1 MTPFTVQNP
10 SMPSSSFS
18 YSSSLDQLAAQDS
31 QALDVLYDQEAP
43 LMLALGQAVLGRRID
58 AEEVLRDSF
67 VLLWKNAAGYDPD
80 LGEGRAWIYSIL
92 RFRLLA
98 RLRQRAHSG
107 DNNYALPA
115 IKPQAGQR
123 FIPALG
129 KLDGTSQRAMIH
141 AYLHGNS
148 YEQLGPQL
156 NRSPAQLRAVVQHG
170 LQQLSPLINEGQ
182 ANDPRHAVMIGE
194 YTLGLLSQHEL
205 AQAHTL
211 MQQNDQ
217 AARLALAW
225 EHAWLELV
233 DCLTPT
239 LPAPTSLAH
248 VHHTLGLPPP
258 AARRQAGSTNSS
270 TANSDSASESEHGS
284 KAGTNTSSKAS
295 SPISKAERQEPSINT
310 AATENTTAAAPKTE
324 IPVRA
329 EPRWSAN
336 STSDTA
342 DEHTPPFPTLLRAE
356 ADPAAKPATAATAEA
371 APAAA
376 AMVADKKKPIKHEAD
391 TVAAEKKRPDPA
403 VDSERQ
409 SRGFAL
415 PKPLLLGGVAAALIL
430 GLLIALLMNLNSEPP
445 VNVIEMKP
453 RQAAILQAPGQSSTP
468 AWIATVDPQGNVLL
482 VPKVNTEVKA
492 TQSVQLWTHTP
503 RGAQIRSLGLIDPNR
518 PITVPAGLIG
528 TVEDEQIFEM
538 TLEAEGGSNSGA
550 PEGPVLYIGRVV
562 SFGQLDTLPNA
573 NKDTS
578 SSATRS

>member
-1 MTPFTVQNP
+1 
-10 SMPSSSFS
+10 MPSSSFS

-31 QALDVLYDQEAP
+31 QALDLLYDQEAP

-98 RLRQRAHSG
+98 RLRQRSQSG

-115 IKPQAGQR
+115 IKPQGGQR

-170 LQQLSPLINEGQ
+170 LQQLSTLINEGN

-225 EHAWLELV
+225 EQAWLELV

-239 LPAPTSLAH
+239 VPAPTSLAH
-248 VHHTLGLPPP
+248 IHHTLGLPPP
-258 AARRQAGSTNSS
+258 AARRQAGSTTSP
-270 TANSDSASESEHGS
+270 ASGEAPASKES
-284 KAGTNTSSKAS
+284 NVSSKADPH
-295 SPISKAERQEPSINT
+295 SPAPKAERQEPSIKVS
-310 AATENTTAAAPKTE
+310 APADSAPTAAAT
-324 IPVRA
+324 RT
-329 EPRWSAN
+329 EPRWSASSPSVN
-336 STSDTA
+336 DKA
-342 DEHTPPFPTLLRAE
+342 DEHTPPFPTLLRADS
-356 ADPAAKPATAATAEA
+356 DPANKSTATEPEVAPPA
-371 APAAA
+371 APK
-376 AMVADKKKPIKHEAD
+376 VADKKKLAKAEPEAL
-391 TVAAEKKRPDPA
+391 AAEKRKPDSV
-403 VDSERQ
+403 VDGERE

-415 PKPLLLGGVAAALIL
+415 PKPLLLGGVAAVLIL
-430 GLLIALLMNLNSEPP
+430 GLVIALLMNLNSEPP

-482 VPKVNTEVKA
+482 VPKVSTEVKA

-503 RGAQIRSLGLIDPNR
+503 RGTQIRSLGLIDPNR

-538 TLEAEGGSNSGA
+538 TLETEGGSNSGA
-550 PEGPVLYIGRVV
+550 PEGPVLYIGRIV
-562 SFGQLDTLPNA
+562 SFGQLDTPPNTNNEA
-573 NKDTS
+573 NA
-578 SSATRS
+578 SATRS

>member
-1 MTPFTVQNP
+1 MNPFTVQNP
-10 SMPSSSFS
+10 SMPSPSFS

-98 RLRQRAHSG
+98 RLRQRTQSG

-115 IKPQAGQR
+115 IQPQAGQR
-123 FIPALG
+123 FIPAMG

-170 LQQLSPLINEGQ
+170 LQQLTPLINEGN

-225 EHAWLELV
+225 EQAWLELV

-248 VHHTLGLPPP
+248 IHHTLGLPPP
-258 AARRQAGSTNSS
+258 AARRQAGSTAAATDTTSKPES
-270 TANSDSASESEHGS
+270 TSTNANAPAS
-284 KAGTNTSSKAS
+284 K
-295 SPISKAERQEPSINT
+295 PERQEPSIKT
-310 AATENTTAAAPKTE
+310 SAPADSTTKVEAATRT
-324 IPVRA
+324 

-336 STSDTA
+336 SSNDKA
-342 DEHTPPFPTLLRAE
+342 DDHTPPFPTLLRADS
-356 ADPAAKPATAATAEA
+356 DPATKAAALTPEP
-371 APAAA
+371 APAAPPK
-376 AMVADKKKPIKHEAD
+376 VADKKKSAKSEPEP
-391 TVAAEKKRPDPA
+391 VAVEKKRKPVA
-403 VDSERQ
+403 VEGERQ
-409 SRGFAL
+409 SRGFAM
-415 PKPLLLGGVAAALIL
+415 PMPILLGGLAAVVIL
-430 GLLIALLMNLNSEPP
+430 GLVIALLMNMNSEPP
-445 VNVIEMKP
+445 INVIEMKP

-482 VPKVNTEVKA
+482 VPKVSTEVKA

-503 RGAQIRSLGLIDPNR
+503 RGTQIRSLGLIDPNR
-518 PITVPAGLIG
+518 PITVPAALIG

-538 TLEAEGGSNSGA
+538 TLETEGGSNSGA
-550 PEGPVLYIGRVV
+550 PEGPVLYIGRIV
-562 SFGQLDTLPNA
+562 SFGQLDNLPKPNTEV
-573 NKDTS
+573 N

>member
-1 MTPFTVQNP
+1 
-10 SMPSSSFS
+10 MPSSSFS

-98 RLRQRAHSG
+98 RLRQRAQSG
-107 DNNYALPA
+107 DSNYALPA

-123 FIPALG
+123 FIPAMG

-170 LQQLSPLINEGQ
+170 LQQLTPLINEGN

-205 AQAHTL
+205 VQAHTL

-225 EHAWLELV
+225 EQAWLELV

-239 LPAPTSLAH
+239 VPAPTSLAH
-248 VHHTLGLPPP
+248 IHHTLGLPPP
-258 AARRQAGSTNSS
+258 AARRQAG
-270 TANSDSASESEHGS
+270 
-284 KAGTNTSSKAS
+284 NTSSPAAEAHKSAS
-295 SPISKAERQEPSINT
+295 TGNASTSAPVNKAERQEPSIKT
-310 AATENTTAAAPKTE
+310 STSADQDTKAEAATRT
-324 IPVRA
+324 
-329 EPRWSAN
+329 EPRWSVN
-336 STSDTA
+336 SSNDKA
-342 DEHTPPFPTLLRAE
+342 DDHTPPFPTLLRADS
-356 ADPAAKPATAATAEA
+356 DPATKAAAVTAEA
-371 APAAA
+371 APTAPAK
-376 AMVADKKKPIKHEAD
+376 VADKKKPAKSEPES
-391 TVAAEKKRPDPA
+391 VPVEKKRKPEP
-403 VDSERQ
+403 VDGERK
-409 SRGFAL
+409 SRGFAMPMPVL
-415 PKPLLLGGVAAALIL
+415 WGGLAAVVIL
-430 GLLIALLMNLNSEPP
+430 GLVIALLMNMNSEPP

-482 VPKVNTEVKA
+482 VPKVSTEVKA

-503 RGAQIRSLGLIDPNR
+503 RGTQVRSLGLIDPNR
-518 PITVPAGLIG
+518 PITVPAALIG

-538 TLEAEGGSNSGA
+538 TLETEGGSNSGA
-550 PEGPVLYIGRVV
+550 PEGPVLYIGRIV
-562 SFGQLDTLPNA
+562 SFGQLDNLPKPNTEA
-573 NKDTS
+573 S

>member
-1 MTPFTVQNP
+1 MPQTSAISSKQKADTFGAPFNIPAQTTRLPFGMKAQGQIQQVSKDVVRNQAHRALRDSGKQGIP
-10 SMPSSSFS
+10 YFPKSAGGQTYGTIAQQGRHRQHQRGSGQTQRIDYLLQVDRHHHCGDFCQQQTGQGQEHA
-18 YSSSLDQLAAQDS
+18 SLESPNLAAQDS

-98 RLRQRAHSG
+98 RLRQRTQSG

-115 IKPQAGQR
+115 IQPQAGQR

-170 LQQLSPLINEGQ
+170 LQQLTPLINEGN

-225 EHAWLELV
+225 EQAWLELV

-248 VHHTLGLPPP
+248 IHHTLGLPPP
-258 AARRQAGSTNSS
+258 AARRQAGSTAATTDATSKPES
-270 TANSDSASESEHGS
+270 TSPNANAPAS
-284 KAGTNTSSKAS
+284 K
-295 SPISKAERQEPSINT
+295 PERQEPSIKT
-310 AATENTTAAAPKTE
+310 SAPAASTTKVEAATRT
-324 IPVRA
+324 

-336 STSDTA
+336 SSNDKA
-342 DEHTPPFPTLLRAE
+342 DDHTPPFPTLLRA
-356 ADPAAKPATAATAEA
+356 
-371 APAAA
+371 
-376 AMVADKKKPIKHEAD
+376 
-391 TVAAEKKRPDPA
+391 
-403 VDSERQ
+403 
-409 SRGFAL
+409 
-415 PKPLLLGGVAAALIL
+415 
-430 GLLIALLMNLNSEPP
+430 
-445 VNVIEMKP
+445 
-453 RQAAILQAPGQSSTP
+453 
-468 AWIATVDPQGNVLL
+468 
-482 VPKVNTEVKA
+482 
-492 TQSVQLWTHTP
+492 
-503 RGAQIRSLGLIDPNR
+503 
-518 PITVPAGLIG
+518 
-528 TVEDEQIFEM
+528 
-538 TLEAEGGSNSGA
+538 
-550 PEGPVLYIGRVV
+550 
-562 SFGQLDTLPNA
+562 
-573 NKDTS
+573 
-578 SSATRS
+578 

>member
-1 MTPFTVQNP
+1 MNPFTVQNP

-98 RLRQRAHSG
+98 RLRQRTQSG
-107 DNNYALPA
+107 DHQNALPA

-123 FIPALG
+123 FIPAMG

-156 NRSPAQLRAVVQHG
+156 NRSPAQLRALVQHG
-170 LQQLSPLINEGQ
+170 LQQLTALINESH

-194 YTLGLLSQHEL
+194 YTLGLLSKHEL

-225 EHAWLELV
+225 EQAWLELV
-233 DCLTPT
+233 DCLPPT

-248 VHHTLGLPPP
+248 IHHTLGLPPP
-258 AARRQAGSTNSS
+258 AARRQAGSTA
-270 TANSDSASESEHGS
+270 TATNEADKPEIASNVRADAPAL
-284 KAGTNTSSKAS
+284 K
-295 SPISKAERQEPSINT
+295 PERQEPSIKTGTPADNVAKT
-310 AATENTTAAAPKTE
+310 QSATRT
-324 IPVRA
+324 
-329 EPRWSAN
+329 EPRWSATNPNTN
-336 STSDTA
+336 SKSD
-342 DEHTPPFPTLLRAE
+342 DHTPPFPTLLRADS
-356 ADPAAKPATAATAEA
+356 DPSTKTAA
-371 APAAA
+371 
-376 AMVADKKKPIKHEAD
+376 VA
-391 TVAAEKKRPDPA
+391 PDPA
-403 VDSERQ
+403 LSIAPTAVDKAKPVKSKPESVAVEPNHTPEPIAGERK
-409 SRGFAL
+409 SRGFAMPL
-415 PKPLLLGGVAAALIL
+415 PILLGGLAAVIIL
-430 GLLIALLMNLNSEPP
+430 GLVIALLMNMNSEPP
-445 VNVIEMKP
+445 INVIEMEP

-482 VPKVNTEVKA
+482 VPKVSTEVKA

-503 RGAQIRSLGLIDPNR
+503 RGTQIRSLGLIDPNR
-518 PITVPAGLIG
+518 PITVPAALIG

-538 TLEAEGGSNSGA
+538 TLEAKGGSNSGA
-550 PEGPVLYIGRVV
+550 PEGPVLYIGRIV
-562 SFGQLDTLPNA
+562 SFGQLDNLPKTNTEA
-573 NKDTS
+573 KA
-578 SSATRS
+578 SATHS

>member
-1 MTPFTVQNP
+1 MNPFTVQNP

-98 RLRQRAHSG
+98 RLRQRTQSG

-115 IKPQAGQR
+115 IQPQAGQR

-170 LQQLSPLINEGQ
+170 LQQLTPLINEGN

-225 EHAWLELV
+225 EQAWLELV

-248 VHHTLGLPPP
+248 IHHTLGLPPP
-258 AARRQAGSTNSS
+258 AARRQAGSTAAATDATSKPES
-270 TANSDSASESEHGS
+270 TSTNANAPAS
-284 KAGTNTSSKAS
+284 K
-295 SPISKAERQEPSINT
+295 PERQEPSIKTSAPADSTTKVET
-310 AATENTTAAAPKTE
+310 ATRT
-324 IPVRA
+324 

-336 STSDTA
+336 SSNDKA
-342 DEHTPPFPTLLRAE
+342 DDHTPPFPTLLRADS
-356 ADPAAKPATAATAEA
+356 DPATKAAAIPPEP
-371 APAAA
+371 APAAPSK
-376 AMVADKKKPIKHEAD
+376 VADKKKPAKSEPEP
-391 TVAAEKKRPDPA
+391 VAVEKKRKPEA
-403 VDSERQ
+403 VQGERQ
-409 SRGFAL
+409 SRGFAM
-415 PKPLLLGGVAAALIL
+415 PMPILLGGLAAVVIL
-430 GLLIALLMNLNSEPP
+430 GLVIALLMNMNSEPP
-445 VNVIEMKP
+445 INVIEMKP

-482 VPKVNTEVKA
+482 VPKVSTEVKA

-503 RGAQIRSLGLIDPNR
+503 RGTQIRSLGLIDPNR
-518 PITVPAGLIG
+518 PITVPAALIG

-538 TLEAEGGSNSGA
+538 TLETEGGSNSGA
-550 PEGPVLYIGRVV
+550 PEGPVLYIGRIV
-562 SFGQLDTLPNA
+562 SFGQLDNLPKPNTEV
-573 NKDTS
+573 N

>member
-1 MTPFTVQNP
+1 
-10 SMPSSSFS
+10 MPSSSFS
-18 YSSSLDQLAAQDS
+18 YSSSLDQLAAQHS
-31 QALDVLYDQEAP
+31 QALDVLYDREAP

-98 RLRQRAHSG
+98 RLRQRTQSG
-107 DNNYALPA
+107 DSSYALPA
-115 IKPQAGQR
+115 IKPQSGQR

-170 LQQLSPLINEGQ
+170 LQQLTPLINEGN

-225 EHAWLELV
+225 EQAWLELV

-239 LPAPTSLAH
+239 VPAPTSLAH
-248 VHHTLGLPPP
+248 IHHTLGLPPP
-258 AARRQAGSTNSS
+258 AARRQAGSPISPEKEVPASPGGGAGAIAAANS
-270 TANSDSASESEHGS
+270 TAA
-284 KAGTNTSSKAS
+284 KT
-295 SPISKAERQEPSINT
+295 ERQEPSIKTSDAIDGT
-310 AATENTTAAAPKTE
+310 AKPAIRN
-324 IPVRA
+324 
-329 EPRWSAN
+329 EPRWSAD
-336 STSDTA
+336 STSATDKA
-342 DEHTPPFPTLLRAE
+342 EEHAPPFPTLLRAD
-356 ADPAAKPATAATAEA
+356 ADPAAKSMIPTPDLPPV
-371 APAAA
+371 APPRKG
-376 AMVADKKKPIKHEAD
+376 DKKKPANSEVPPSLTSEKKPAPE
-391 TVAAEKKRPDPA
+391 AAEEGKKA
-403 VDSERQ
+403 
-409 SRGFAL
+409 RGFAMPL
-415 PKPLLLGGVAAALIL
+415 PLLLGGLAVVVIL
-430 GLLIALLMNLNSEPP
+430 GLAIALFMNMNSEPP

-503 RGAQIRSLGLIDPNR
+503 RGTQIRSLGLIDPNR
-518 PITVPAGLIG
+518 PITVPAALIG

-550 PEGPVLYIGRVV
+550 PEGPVLYIGRIV
-562 SFGQLDTLPNA
+562 SFGQLDNLPIS
-573 NKDTS
+573 NKEAS

>member
-1 MTPFTVQNP
+1 
-10 SMPSSSFS
+10 MPSSSFS

-31 QALDVLYDQEAP
+31 QALDLLYDQEAP

-98 RLRQRAHSG
+98 RLRQRTQTG
-107 DNNYALPA
+107 DSNYALPA

-141 AYLHGNS
+141 AYLHGNN
-148 YEQLGPQL
+148 YEQLGLQL
-156 NRSPAQLRAVVQHG
+156 NRSPAQLRAVVQQG
-170 LQQLSPLINEGQ
+170 LQQLSPLINEGN
-182 ANDPRHAVMIGE
+182 ASDPRHAIMIGE

-225 EHAWLELV
+225 EQAWLELV
-233 DCLTPT
+233 DCLSPT

-248 VHHTLGLPPP
+248 IHHTLGLPPP
-258 AARRQAGSTNSS
+258 TARRQAGNSTN
-270 TANSDSASESEHGS
+270 
-284 KAGTNTSSKAS
+284 TNTETASNANADSSGTTNTGSTTVK
-295 SPISKAERQEPSINT
+295 IERQEPSIKSN
-310 AATENTTAAAPKTE
+310 APAEETPKPE
-324 IPVRA
+324 VAVRT
-329 EPRWSAN
+329 EPRWSA
-336 STSDTA
+336 SSSSSDHKA
-342 DEHTPPFPTLLRAE
+342 DDHTPPFPTLLRADS
-356 ADPAAKPATAATAEA
+356 DPAAKIAAPVPAA
-371 APAAA
+371 APAAPKA
-376 AMVADKKKPIKHEAD
+376 ADKKKPVKHEAEAVTTEQHKPEPAD
-391 TVAAEKKRPDPA
+391 TENKT
-403 VDSERQ
+403 
-409 SRGFAL
+409 RGFAVSR
-415 PKPLLLGGVAAALIL
+415 PLLLGVLAAALIL
-430 GLLIALLMNLNSEPP
+430 GLVIALLLNMNSEPP

-482 VPKVNTEVKA
+482 VPKVSTEVKA

-503 RGAQIRSLGLIDPNR
+503 RGTQIRSLGLIDPNR

-538 TLEAEGGSNSGA
+538 TLETEGGSNSGA
-550 PEGPVLYIGRVV
+550 PEGPVLYIGRIV
-562 SFGQLDTLPNA
+562 SFGQLDSLPSA
-573 NKDTS
+573 NNDPS
-578 SSATRS
+578 AAATRS

>member
-1 MTPFTVQNP
+1 MNPFTVQNP

-18 YSSSLDQLAAQDS
+18 YSSFLDQLAAQDS

-98 RLRQRAHSG
+98 RLRQRAQSG
-107 DNNYALPA
+107 DSNYALPA

-123 FIPALG
+123 FIPAMG

-170 LQQLSPLINEGQ
+170 LQQLTPLINEGN

-205 AQAHTL
+205 VQAHTL

-225 EHAWLELV
+225 EQAWLELV

-239 LPAPTSLAH
+239 VPAPTSLAH
-248 VHHTLGLPPP
+248 IHHTLGLPPP
-258 AARRQAGSTNSS
+258 AARRQAGNISS
-270 TANSDSASESEHGS
+270 PAAEAPKSASTGNAS
-284 KAGTNTSSKAS
+284 TSA
-295 SPISKAERQEPSINT
+295 PVNKAERQEPSIKT
-310 AATENTTAAAPKTE
+310 STSADQDTKAEAATRT
-324 IPVRA
+324 
-329 EPRWSAN
+329 EPRWSVN
-336 STSDTA
+336 SSNDKA
-342 DEHTPPFPTLLRAE
+342 DDHTPPFPTLLRADS
-356 ADPAAKPATAATAEA
+356 DPATKAAAVTAEA
-371 APAAA
+371 APTAPAK
-376 AMVADKKKPIKHEAD
+376 VADKKKPAKSEPESAP
-391 TVAAEKKRPDPA
+391 VEKKRKPEP
-403 VDSERQ
+403 VDSERK
-409 SRGFAL
+409 SRGFAMPMPVL
-415 PKPLLLGGVAAALIL
+415 WGGLAAVVIL
-430 GLLIALLMNLNSEPP
+430 GLVIALLMNMNSEPP

-482 VPKVNTEVKA
+482 VPKVSTEVKA

-503 RGAQIRSLGLIDPNR
+503 RGTQVRSLGLIDPNR
-518 PITVPAGLIG
+518 PITVPAALIG

-538 TLEAEGGSNSGA
+538 TLETAGGSNSGA
-550 PEGPVLYIGRVV
+550 PEGPVLYIGRIV
-562 SFGQLDTLPNA
+562 SFGQLDNLPKPNTEA
-573 NKDTS
+573 S

>member
-1 MTPFTVQNP
+1 
-10 SMPSSSFS
+10 MPSSSFS

-98 RLRQRAHSG
+98 RLRQRAQSG

-123 FIPALG
+123 FIPAMG

-170 LQQLSPLINEGQ
+170 LQQLTPLINEGN

-225 EHAWLELV
+225 EQAWLELV

-239 LPAPTSLAH
+239 VPAPTSLAH
-248 VHHTLGLPPP
+248 IHHTLGLPPP
-258 AARRQAGSTNSS
+258 AARRQAGSTSNAAAEAAKPES
-270 TANSDSASESEHGS
+270 TGNASTSA
-284 KAGTNTSSKAS
+284 
-295 SPISKAERQEPSINT
+295 PVSKAERQEPSIKTSAPADNT
-310 AATENTTAAAPKTE
+310 AKAEAATRT
-324 IPVRA
+324 

-336 STSDTA
+336 SSNDKA
-342 DEHTPPFPTLLRAE
+342 DNHTPPFPTLLRAD
-356 ADPAAKPATAATAEA
+356 ADPATKTAAVTPEP
-371 APAAA
+371 APT
-376 AMVADKKKPIKHEAD
+376 VPPKVTDKKKPAKSEPES
-391 TVAAEKKRPDPA
+391 VPVEKKRKPES
-403 VDSERQ
+403 VEGERK
-409 SRGFAL
+409 SRGFAMPMPVL
-415 PKPLLLGGVAAALIL
+415 WGGLAAIVIL
-430 GLLIALLMNLNSEPP
+430 GLVIALLMNMNSEPP

-482 VPKVNTEVKA
+482 VPKVSTEVKA

-503 RGAQIRSLGLIDPNR
+503 RGTQVRSLGLIDPNR
-518 PITVPAGLIG
+518 PITVPAALIG

-538 TLEAEGGSNSGA
+538 TLETEGGSNSGA
-550 PEGPVLYIGRVV
+550 PEGPVLYIGRIV
-562 SFGQLDTLPNA
+562 SFGQLDNLPKPNTEA
-573 NKDTS
+573 S

>member
-1 MTPFTVQNP
+1 MNPFTVQNP

-98 RLRQRAHSG
+98 RLRQRAQSG

-123 FIPALG
+123 FIPAMG

-156 NRSPAQLRAVVQHG
+156 NRSSAQLRAVVQHG
-170 LQQLSPLINEGQ
+170 LQQLTPLINEGN

-225 EHAWLELV
+225 EQAWLELV

-239 LPAPTSLAH
+239 VPAPTSLAH
-248 VHHTLGLPPP
+248 IHHTLGLPPP
-258 AARRQAGSTNSS
+258 AARRQAGSTSNAAAEASKPES
-270 TANSDSASESEHGS
+270 TGNASTSA
-284 KAGTNTSSKAS
+284 
-295 SPISKAERQEPSINT
+295 PVSKAERQEPSIKTSAPADNT
-310 AATENTTAAAPKTE
+310 AKAEAATRT
-324 IPVRA
+324 

-336 STSDTA
+336 SSNDKA
-342 DEHTPPFPTLLRAE
+342 DDHTPPFPTLLRAD
-356 ADPAAKPATAATAEA
+356 ADPATKTAAVTPEP
-371 APAAA
+371 APN
-376 AMVADKKKPIKHEAD
+376 VPPKVTDKKKPAKSEPES
-391 TVAAEKKRPDPA
+391 VPVEKKRKPEP
-403 VDSERQ
+403 VEGERK
-409 SRGFAL
+409 SRGFAMPMPVL
-415 PKPLLLGGVAAALIL
+415 WGGLAAVVIL
-430 GLLIALLMNLNSEPP
+430 GLVIALLMNMNSEPP

-482 VPKVNTEVKA
+482 VPKVSTEVKA

-503 RGAQIRSLGLIDPNR
+503 RGTQVRSLGLIDPNR
-518 PITVPAGLIG
+518 PITVPAALIG

-538 TLEAEGGSNSGA
+538 TLETEGGSNSGA
-550 PEGPVLYIGRVV
+550 PEGPVLYIGRIV
-562 SFGQLDTLPNA
+562 SFGQLDNLPKPNTEA
-573 NKDTS
+573 S

>member
-1 MTPFTVQNP
+1 MNPFTVQNP

-98 RLRQRAHSG
+98 RLRQRAQSG

-123 FIPALG
+123 FIPAMG

-170 LQQLSPLINEGQ
+170 LQQLTPLINEGN

-225 EHAWLELV
+225 EQAWLELV

-239 LPAPTSLAH
+239 VPAPTSLAH
-248 VHHTLGLPPP
+248 IHHTLGLPPP
-258 AARRQAGSTNSS
+258 TARRQAGSTTTSADEKPKPESATSNAS
-270 TANSDSASESEHGS
+270 TSAPAI
-284 KAGTNTSSKAS
+284 K
-295 SPISKAERQEPSINT
+295 PERQEPGIKTST
-310 AATENTTAAAPKTE
+310 PEESPAKTQAATRT
-324 IPVRA
+324 

-336 STSDTA
+336 SSNSKA
-342 DEHTPPFPTLLRAE
+342 DDHTPPFPTLLRADS
-356 ADPAAKPATAATAEA
+356 APATKATTAAPDPAPIVT
-371 APAAA
+371 PP
-376 AMVADKKKPIKHEAD
+376 VADKKKSAKTEPES
-391 TVAAEKKRPDPA
+391 VAIEQKRRPEP
-403 VDSERQ
+403 VEGERK
-409 SRGFAL
+409 SRGFAM
-415 PKPLLLGGVAAALIL
+415 PMPILLGGLAAVVIL
-430 GLLIALLMNLNSEPP
+430 GLVIALLMNMNSEPP
-445 VNVIEMKP
+445 INVIEMKP

-482 VPKVNTEVKA
+482 VPKVNTEVNA

-503 RGAQIRSLGLIDPNR
+503 RGTQIRSLGLIDPNR
-518 PITVPAGLIG
+518 PITVPAALIG

-538 TLEAEGGSNSGA
+538 TLEANGGSNSGA
-550 PEGPVLYIGRVV
+550 PEGPVLYIGRIV
-562 SFGQLDTLPNA
+562 SFGQLDNLPQA
-573 NKDTS
+573 NTEAN

>member
-1 MTPFTVQNP
+1 MNPFTVQNP

-67 VLLWKNAAGYDPD
+67 VLLWKNAAGYDPE

-98 RLRQRAHSG
+98 RLRQRTQSG

-115 IKPQAGQR
+115 IQPQAGQR
-123 FIPALG
+123 FIPAMG

-170 LQQLSPLINEGQ
+170 LQQLTPLINEGN

-225 EHAWLELV
+225 EQAWLELV

-248 VHHTLGLPPP
+248 IHHTLGLPPP
-258 AARRQAGSTNSS
+258 AARRQAGSTAAATDTTSKPES
-270 TANSDSASESEHGS
+270 TSTNANAPAS
-284 KAGTNTSSKAS
+284 K
-295 SPISKAERQEPSINT
+295 PERQEPSIKT
-310 AATENTTAAAPKTE
+310 SAPADSTTKVEAATRT
-324 IPVRA
+324 

-336 STSDTA
+336 SSNDKA
-342 DEHTPPFPTLLRAE
+342 DDHTPPFPTLLRADS
-356 ADPAAKPATAATAEA
+356 DPATK
-371 APAAA
+371 AAA
-376 AMVADKKKPIKHEAD
+376 IPPEPAPTTPPKVVDKKKPAKSEPEP
-391 TVAAEKKRPDPA
+391 VAVEKKRKPEA
-403 VDSERQ
+403 VQGERQ
-409 SRGFAL
+409 SRGFAM
-415 PKPLLLGGVAAALIL
+415 PMPILLGGLAAVVIL
-430 GLLIALLMNLNSEPP
+430 GLVIALLMNMNSEPP
-445 VNVIEMKP
+445 INVIEMKP

-482 VPKVNTEVKA
+482 VPKVSTEVKA

-503 RGAQIRSLGLIDPNR
+503 RGTQIRSLGLIDPNR
-518 PITVPAGLIG
+518 PITVPAALIG

-538 TLEAEGGSNSGA
+538 TLETEGGSNSGA
-550 PEGPVLYIGRVV
+550 PEGPVLYIGRIV
-562 SFGQLDTLPNA
+562 SFGQLDNLPKPNTEV
-573 NKDTS
+573 N

>member
-1 MTPFTVQNP
+1 MNPFTVQNP

-67 VLLWKNAAGYDPD
+67 VLLWKNAAGYDPE

-98 RLRQRAHSG
+98 RLRQRTQSG

-115 IKPQAGQR
+115 IQPQAGQR
-123 FIPALG
+123 FIPAMG

-170 LQQLSPLINEGQ
+170 LQQLTPLINEGN

-225 EHAWLELV
+225 EQAWLELV

-248 VHHTLGLPPP
+248 IHHTLGLPPP
-258 AARRQAGSTNSS
+258 ASRRQAGSTSS
-270 TANSDSASESEHGS
+270 PAAEAPKSESTGNAS
-284 KAGTNTSSKAS
+284 TSAPAIKAV
-295 SPISKAERQEPSINT
+295 RQEPSIKIST
-310 AATENTTAAAPKTE
+310 SADQGTKAEAATRT
-324 IPVRA
+324 

-336 STSDTA
+336 SSNDKTD
-342 DEHTPPFPTLLRAE
+342 DHPPPFPTLLRADS
-356 ADPAAKPATAATAEA
+356 DPATKTATVTAEA
-371 APAAA
+371 VPTAPTK
-376 AMVADKKKPIKHEAD
+376 VADKKKPAKSEPESV
-391 TVAAEKKRPDPA
+391 TVEKKRKPEP
-403 VDSERQ
+403 VEGEGK
-409 SRGFAL
+409 SRGFAMPMPVL
-415 PKPLLLGGVAAALIL
+415 WGGLAAVVIL
-430 GLLIALLMNLNSEPP
+430 GLVIALLMNMNSEPP
-445 VNVIEMKP
+445 INVIEMKP

-482 VPKVNTEVKA
+482 VPKVSTEVKA

-503 RGAQIRSLGLIDPNR
+503 RGTQIRSLGLIDPNR
-518 PITVPAGLIG
+518 PITVPAALIG

-538 TLEAEGGSNSGA
+538 TLETEGGSNSGA
-550 PEGPVLYIGRVV
+550 PEGPVLYIGRII
-562 SFGQLDTLPNA
+562 SFGQLDNLPKPNTEV
-573 NKDTS
+573 N

>member
-1 MTPFTVQNP
+1 MNPFTVQNP

-98 RLRQRAHSG
+98 RLRQRTQSG

-115 IKPQAGQR
+115 IQPQAGQR

-170 LQQLSPLINEGQ
+170 LQQLTPLINEGN

-225 EHAWLELV
+225 EQAWLELV

-248 VHHTLGLPPP
+248 IHHTLGLPPP
-258 AARRQAGSTNSS
+258 AARRQAGSTAAATDTTSKPES
-270 TANSDSASESEHGS
+270 TSTNANAPAS
-284 KAGTNTSSKAS
+284 K
-295 SPISKAERQEPSINT
+295 PERQEPSIKTSAPADSTTKVET
-310 AATENTTAAAPKTE
+310 ATRT
-324 IPVRA
+324 

-336 STSDTA
+336 SSNDKA
-342 DEHTPPFPTLLRAE
+342 DDHTPPFPTLLRADS
-356 ADPAAKPATAATAEA
+356 DPATK
-371 APAAA
+371 AAA
-376 AMVADKKKPIKHEAD
+376 IPPEPAPTTPPKVADKKKPAKSEPEP
-391 TVAAEKKRPDPA
+391 VSVEKKRKPEA
-403 VDSERQ
+403 VEGERQ
-409 SRGFAL
+409 SRGFAM
-415 PKPLLLGGVAAALIL
+415 PMPILLGGLAAVVIL
-430 GLLIALLMNLNSEPP
+430 GLVIALLMNMNSEPP
-445 VNVIEMKP
+445 INVIEMKP

-482 VPKVNTEVKA
+482 VPKVSTEVKA

-503 RGAQIRSLGLIDPNR
+503 RGTQIRSLGLIDPNR
-518 PITVPAGLIG
+518 PITVPAALIG

-538 TLEAEGGSNSGA
+538 TLETEGGSNSGA
-550 PEGPVLYIGRVV
+550 PEGPVLYIGRIV
-562 SFGQLDTLPNA
+562 SFGQLDNLPKPNTEV
-573 NKDTS
+573 N

>member
-1 MTPFTVQNP
+1 MNPFTVQNP

-98 RLRQRAHSG
+98 RLRQRAQSG

-123 FIPALG
+123 FIPAMG

-170 LQQLSPLINEGQ
+170 LQQLTPLINEGN

-225 EHAWLELV
+225 EQAWLELV

-239 LPAPTSLAH
+239 VPAPTSLAH
-248 VHHTLGLPPP
+248 IHHTLGLPPP
-258 AARRQAGSTNSS
+258 AARRQAGSTSS
-270 TANSDSASESEHGS
+270 PAAEAPKSESTGNAS
-284 KAGTNTSSKAS
+284 TSAPAIKAV
-295 SPISKAERQEPSINT
+295 RQEPSIKISISADQST
-310 AATENTTAAAPKTE
+310 KAEAATRT
-324 IPVRA
+324 

-336 STSDTA
+336 SSNDKA
-342 DEHTPPFPTLLRAE
+342 DDHTPPFPTLLRAE
-356 ADPAAKPATAATAEA
+356 SDPATKAAAVTAEA
-371 APAAA
+371 APTAPAK
-376 AMVADKKKPIKHEAD
+376 VADKKKPIKSEPESV
-391 TVAAEKKRPDPA
+391 TLEKKRKPEP
-403 VDSERQ
+403 VDGERK
-409 SRGFAL
+409 SRGFAMPMPVL
-415 PKPLLLGGVAAALIL
+415 WGGLAAVVIL
-430 GLLIALLMNLNSEPP
+430 GLVIALLMNMNSEPP

-482 VPKVNTEVKA
+482 VPKVSTEVKA

-503 RGAQIRSLGLIDPNR
+503 RGTQIRSLGLIDPNR
-518 PITVPAGLIG
+518 PITVPAALIG

-538 TLEAEGGSNSGA
+538 TLETEGGSNSGA
-550 PEGPVLYIGRVV
+550 PEGPVLYIGRIV
-562 SFGQLDTLPNA
+562 SFGQLDNLPKPNTEA
-573 NKDTS
+573 S

>member
-1 MTPFTVQNP
+1 MNPFTVQNP

-98 RLRQRAHSG
+98 RLRQRAQSG
-107 DNNYALPA
+107 DSNYALPA

-123 FIPALG
+123 FIPAMG

-170 LQQLSPLINEGQ
+170 LQQLTPLINEGN

-205 AQAHTL
+205 VQAHTL

-225 EHAWLELV
+225 EQAWLELV

-239 LPAPTSLAH
+239 VPAPTSLAH
-248 VHHTLGLPPP
+248 IHHTLGLPPP
-258 AARRQAGSTNSS
+258 AARRQAG
-270 TANSDSASESEHGS
+270 
-284 KAGTNTSSKAS
+284 NTSSPAAEAPKSAS
-295 SPISKAERQEPSINT
+295 TGNASTSAPVNKAERQEPSIKT
-310 AATENTTAAAPKTE
+310 STSADQDTKAEAATRT
-324 IPVRA
+324 
-329 EPRWSAN
+329 EPRWSVN
-336 STSDTA
+336 SSNDKA
-342 DEHTPPFPTLLRAE
+342 DDHTPPFPTLLRADS
-356 ADPAAKPATAATAEA
+356 DPATKAAAVTAEA
-371 APAAA
+371 APTAPAK
-376 AMVADKKKPIKHEAD
+376 VADKKKPAKSEPES
-391 TVAAEKKRPDPA
+391 VPVEKKRKPEP
-403 VDSERQ
+403 VDSERK
-409 SRGFAL
+409 SRGFAMPMPVL
-415 PKPLLLGGVAAALIL
+415 WGGLAAVVIL
-430 GLLIALLMNLNSEPP
+430 GLVIALLMNMNSEPP

-482 VPKVNTEVKA
+482 VPKVSTEVKA

-503 RGAQIRSLGLIDPNR
+503 RGTQVRSLGLIDPNR
-518 PITVPAGLIG
+518 PITVPAALIG

-538 TLEAEGGSNSGA
+538 TLETEGGSNSGA
-550 PEGPVLYIGRVV
+550 PEGPVLYIGRIV
-562 SFGQLDTLPNA
+562 SFGQLDNLPKPNTEA
-573 NKDTS
+573 S

>member
-1 MTPFTVQNP
+1 
-10 SMPSSSFS
+10 MPSSSFS

-98 RLRQRAHSG
+98 RLRQRAQSG
-107 DNNYALPA
+107 DSNYALPA

-123 FIPALG
+123 FIPAMG

-170 LQQLSPLINEGQ
+170 LQQLTPLINEGN

-205 AQAHTL
+205 VQAHTL

-225 EHAWLELV
+225 EQAWLELV

-239 LPAPTSLAH
+239 VPAPTSLAH
-248 VHHTLGLPPP
+248 IHHTLGLPPP
-258 AARRQAGSTNSS
+258 AARRQAG
-270 TANSDSASESEHGS
+270 
-284 KAGTNTSSKAS
+284 NTSSPAAEAPSTGNAS
-295 SPISKAERQEPSINT
+295 TSAPVNKAERQEPSIKT
-310 AATENTTAAAPKTE
+310 STSADQDAKTEAATRT
-324 IPVRA
+324 
-329 EPRWSAN
+329 EPRWSVN
-336 STSDTA
+336 SSNDKA
-342 DEHTPPFPTLLRAE
+342 DDHTPPFPTLLRADS
-356 ADPAAKPATAATAEA
+356 DPATKAAAVTAEA
-371 APAAA
+371 APTAPAK
-376 AMVADKKKPIKHEAD
+376 VADKKKPAKSEPES
-391 TVAAEKKRPDPA
+391 VPVEKKRKPEP
-403 VDSERQ
+403 VDGERK
-409 SRGFAL
+409 SRGFAMPMPVL
-415 PKPLLLGGVAAALIL
+415 WGGLAAVVIL
-430 GLLIALLMNLNSEPP
+430 GLVIALLMNMNSEPP

-482 VPKVNTEVKA
+482 VPKVSTEVKA

-503 RGAQIRSLGLIDPNR
+503 RGTQVRSLGLIDPNR
-518 PITVPAGLIG
+518 PITVPAALIG

-538 TLEAEGGSNSGA
+538 TLETEGGSNSGA
-550 PEGPVLYIGRVV
+550 PEGPVLYIGRIV
-562 SFGQLDTLPNA
+562 SFGQLDNLPKPNTEA
-573 NKDTS
+573 S

>member
-1 MTPFTVQNP
+1 MNPFTVQNP

-98 RLRQRAHSG
+98 RLRQRAQSG
-107 DNNYALPA
+107 DSNYALPA

-123 FIPALG
+123 FIPAMG

-170 LQQLSPLINEGQ
+170 LQQLTPLINEGN

-205 AQAHTL
+205 VQAHTL

-225 EHAWLELV
+225 EQAWLELV

-239 LPAPTSLAH
+239 VPAPTSLAH
-248 VHHTLGLPPP
+248 IHHTLGLPPP
-258 AARRQAGSTNSS
+258 AARRQAG
-270 TANSDSASESEHGS
+270 
-284 KAGTNTSSKAS
+284 NTSSPAAEVPKSAS
-295 SPISKAERQEPSINT
+295 TGNAGTSAPVNKAERQEPSIKT
-310 AATENTTAAAPKTE
+310 STSADQATKAEAATRT
-324 IPVRA
+324 
-329 EPRWSAN
+329 EPRWSVN
-336 STSDTA
+336 SSNDKA
-342 DEHTPPFPTLLRAE
+342 DDHTPPFPTLLRADS
-356 ADPAAKPATAATAEA
+356 DPATKAAAVTAEA
-371 APAAA
+371 APTAPAK
-376 AMVADKKKPIKHEAD
+376 VADKKKPAKSEPESAP
-391 TVAAEKKRPDPA
+391 VEKKRKPEP
-403 VDSERQ
+403 VDGERK
-409 SRGFAL
+409 SRGFAMPMPVL
-415 PKPLLLGGVAAALIL
+415 WGGLAAVVIL
-430 GLLIALLMNLNSEPP
+430 GLVIALLMNMNSEPP

-482 VPKVNTEVKA
+482 VPKVSTEVKA

-503 RGAQIRSLGLIDPNR
+503 RGTQVRSLGLIDPNR
-518 PITVPAGLIG
+518 PITVPAALIG

-538 TLEAEGGSNSGA
+538 TLETEGGSNSGA
-550 PEGPVLYIGRVV
+550 PEGPVLYIGRIV
-562 SFGQLDTLPNA
+562 SFGQLDNLPKPNTEA
-573 NKDTS
+573 S

>member
-1 MTPFTVQNP
+1 MNPFTVQNP

-98 RLRQRAHSG
+98 RLRQRTQSG

-115 IKPQAGQR
+115 IQPQAGQR

-170 LQQLSPLINEGQ
+170 LQQLTPLINEGN

-225 EHAWLELV
+225 EQAWLELV

-248 VHHTLGLPPP
+248 IHHTLGLPPP
-258 AARRQAGSTNSS
+258 AARRQAGSTAAATDATSKPES
-270 TANSDSASESEHGS
+270 TSPNANAPVS
-284 KAGTNTSSKAS
+284 K
-295 SPISKAERQEPSINT
+295 PERQEPSIKTSAPAASTTKVET
-310 AATENTTAAAPKTE
+310 ATRT
-324 IPVRA
+324 

-336 STSDTA
+336 SSNDKA
-342 DEHTPPFPTLLRAE
+342 DDHTPPFPTLLRADS
-356 ADPAAKPATAATAEA
+356 DPATKAAALTPEP
-371 APAAA
+371 APAAPPK
-376 AMVADKKKPIKHEAD
+376 VADKKKPAKSEPEP
-391 TVAAEKKRPDPA
+391 VAVEKKRKPEA
-403 VDSERQ
+403 VEGERQ
-409 SRGFAL
+409 SRGFAM
-415 PKPLLLGGVAAALIL
+415 PMPILLGGLAAVVIL
-430 GLLIALLMNLNSEPP
+430 GLVIALLMNMNSEPP
-445 VNVIEMKP
+445 INVIEMKP

-482 VPKVNTEVKA
+482 VPKVSTEVKA

-503 RGAQIRSLGLIDPNR
+503 RGTQIRSLGLIDPNR
-518 PITVPAGLIG
+518 PITVPAALIG

-538 TLEAEGGSNSGA
+538 TLETEGGSNSGA
-550 PEGPVLYIGRVV
+550 PEGPVLYIGRIV
-562 SFGQLDTLPNA
+562 SFGQLDNLPKPNTEV
-573 NKDTS
+573 N

>member
-1 MTPFTVQNP
+1 MNPFTVQNP

-98 RLRQRAHSG
+98 RLRQRTQSG

-115 IKPQAGQR
+115 IQPQAGQR

-170 LQQLSPLINEGQ
+170 LQQLTPLINEGN

-225 EHAWLELV
+225 EQAWLELV

-248 VHHTLGLPPP
+248 IHHTLGLPPP
-258 AARRQAGSTNSS
+258 AARRQAGSTAATTDATSKPES
-270 TANSDSASESEHGS
+270 TSPNANAPAS
-284 KAGTNTSSKAS
+284 K
-295 SPISKAERQEPSINT
+295 PERQEPSIKT
-310 AATENTTAAAPKTE
+310 SAPADSTTKVEAATRT
-324 IPVRA
+324 

-336 STSDTA
+336 SSNDKA
-342 DEHTPPFPTLLRAE
+342 DDHTPPFPTLLRADS
-356 ADPAAKPATAATAEA
+356 DPATKAAALTPEP
-371 APAAA
+371 APAAPSK
-376 AMVADKKKPIKHEAD
+376 VADKKKPAKSEPEPV
-391 TVAAEKKRPDPA
+391 TVEKKPKPEA
-403 VDSERQ
+403 VQGERQ
-409 SRGFAL
+409 SRGFAMPL
-415 PKPLLLGGVAAALIL
+415 PILLGGLAAVVIL
-430 GLLIALLMNLNSEPP
+430 GLVIALLMNMNSEPP
-445 VNVIEMKP
+445 INVIEMKP

-482 VPKVNTEVKA
+482 VPKVSTEVKA

-503 RGAQIRSLGLIDPNR
+503 RGTQIRSLGLIDPNR
-518 PITVPAGLIG
+518 PITVPAALIG

-538 TLEAEGGSNSGA
+538 TLETEGGSNSGA
-550 PEGPVLYIGRVV
+550 PEGPVLYIGRIV
-562 SFGQLDTLPNA
+562 SFGQLDNLPKPNTEV
-573 NKDTS
+573 N

>member
-1 MTPFTVQNP
+1 MNPFTVQNP

-98 RLRQRAHSG
+98 RLRQRAQSG
-107 DNNYALPA
+107 DSNYALPA

-170 LQQLSPLINEGQ
+170 LQQLTPLINEGN

-225 EHAWLELV
+225 EQAWLELV

-248 VHHTLGLPPP
+248 IHHTLGLPPP
-258 AARRQAGSTNSS
+258 AARRQAGSTAAATDATSKPE
-270 TANSDSASESEHGS
+270 SASPNANAPAS
-284 KAGTNTSSKAS
+284 K
-295 SPISKAERQEPSINT
+295 PERQEPSIKTSAPADSTTKVET
-310 AATENTTAAAPKTE
+310 ATRT
-324 IPVRA
+324 

-336 STSDTA
+336 SSNDKA
-342 DEHTPPFPTLLRAE
+342 DDHTPPFPTLLRADS
-356 ADPAAKPATAATAEA
+356 DPATK
-371 APAAA
+371 AAA
-376 AMVADKKKPIKHEAD
+376 IHPEPAPTTPPKVADKKKPAKSEPEP
-391 TVAAEKKRPDPA
+391 VAVEKKRKPEA
-403 VDSERQ
+403 VQGERQ
-409 SRGFAL
+409 FRGFAM
-415 PKPLLLGGVAAALIL
+415 PKPILLGGLAAVVIL
-430 GLLIALLMNLNSEPP
+430 GLVIALLMNMNSEPP
-445 VNVIEMKP
+445 INVIEMKP

-482 VPKVNTEVKA
+482 VPKVSTEVKA

-503 RGAQIRSLGLIDPNR
+503 RGTQIRSLGLIDPNR
-518 PITVPAGLIG
+518 PITVPAALIG

-538 TLEAEGGSNSGA
+538 TLETEGGSNSGA
-550 PEGPVLYIGRVV
+550 PEGPVLYIGRIV
-562 SFGQLDTLPNA
+562 SFGQLDNLPKPNTEV
-573 NKDTS
+573 N

>member
-1 MTPFTVQNP
+1 MNPFTVQNP

-67 VLLWKNAAGYDPD
+67 VLLWKNATGYDPD

-98 RLRQRAHSG
+98 RLRQRTQSG

-115 IKPQAGQR
+115 IQPQAGQR

-170 LQQLSPLINEGQ
+170 LQQLTPLINEGN

-225 EHAWLELV
+225 EQAWLELV

-248 VHHTLGLPPP
+248 IHHTLGLPPP
-258 AARRQAGSTNSS
+258 AARRQAGSTAAATDATSKPES
-270 TANSDSASESEHGS
+270 TSPNANAPAS
-284 KAGTNTSSKAS
+284 K
-295 SPISKAERQEPSINT
+295 PERQEPSIKT
-310 AATENTTAAAPKTE
+310 SAPADSTTKVEAATRT
-324 IPVRA
+324 

-336 STSDTA
+336 SSNDKA
-342 DEHTPPFPTLLRAE
+342 DDHTPPFPTLLRADS
-356 ADPAAKPATAATAEA
+356 DPATKAAALTPEP
-371 APAAA
+371 APASPPK
-376 AMVADKKKPIKHEAD
+376 VADKKKPAKSEPEP
-391 TVAAEKKRPDPA
+391 VAVEKKRKPEA
-403 VDSERQ
+403 VEGERQ
-409 SRGFAL
+409 SRGFAM
-415 PKPLLLGGVAAALIL
+415 PMPILLGGLAAVVIL
-430 GLLIALLMNLNSEPP
+430 GLVIALLMNMNSEPP
-445 VNVIEMKP
+445 INVIEMKP

-482 VPKVNTEVKA
+482 VPKVSTEVKA

-503 RGAQIRSLGLIDPNR
+503 RGTQIRSLGLIDPNR
-518 PITVPAGLIG
+518 PITVPAALIG

-538 TLEAEGGSNSGA
+538 TLETEGGSNSGA
-550 PEGPVLYIGRVV
+550 PEGPVLYIGRIV
-562 SFGQLDTLPNA
+562 SFGQLDNLPKPNTEV
-573 NKDTS
+573 N

>member
-1 MTPFTVQNP
+1 MNPFTVQNP

-98 RLRQRAHSG
+98 RLRQRTQSG

-115 IKPQAGQR
+115 IQPQAGQR

-170 LQQLSPLINEGQ
+170 LQQLTPLINEGN

-225 EHAWLELV
+225 EQAWLELV

-248 VHHTLGLPPP
+248 IHHTLGLPPP
-258 AARRQAGSTNSS
+258 AARRQAGSTAAATDTTSKPES
-270 TANSDSASESEHGS
+270 TSTNANAPAS
-284 KAGTNTSSKAS
+284 K
-295 SPISKAERQEPSINT
+295 PERQEPSIKTSAPADSTTKVET
-310 AATENTTAAAPKTE
+310 ATRT
-324 IPVRA
+324 

-336 STSDTA
+336 SSNDKA
-342 DEHTPPFPTLLRAE
+342 DDHTPPFPTLLRADS
-356 ADPAAKPATAATAEA
+356 DPATK
-371 APAAA
+371 AAA
-376 AMVADKKKPIKHEAD
+376 IPPEPAPTTPPKVVDKKKPAKSEPEP
-391 TVAAEKKRPDPA
+391 VAVEKKRKPEA
-403 VDSERQ
+403 VEGERQ
-409 SRGFAL
+409 SRGFAM
-415 PKPLLLGGVAAALIL
+415 PMPILLGGLAAVVIL
-430 GLLIALLMNLNSEPP
+430 GLVIALLMNMNSEPP
-445 VNVIEMKP
+445 INVIEMKP

-482 VPKVNTEVKA
+482 VPKVSTEVKA

-503 RGAQIRSLGLIDPNR
+503 RGTQIRSLGLIDPNR
-518 PITVPAGLIG
+518 PITVPAALIG

-538 TLEAEGGSNSGA
+538 TLETEGGSNNGA
-550 PEGPVLYIGRVV
+550 PEGPVLYIGRIV
-562 SFGQLDTLPNA
+562 SFGQLDNLPKPNTEV
-573 NKDTS
+573 N

>member
-1 MTPFTVQNP
+1 MNPFTVQNP

-31 QALDVLYDQEAP
+31 QALDVLYSQEAP

-98 RLRQRAHSG
+98 RLRQRTQSG
-107 DNNYALPA
+107 DNHYALPA

-123 FIPALG
+123 FIPAMG

-170 LQQLSPLINEGQ
+170 LQQLTPLINEGNI
-182 ANDPRHAVMIGE
+182 NDPRHAVMIGE

-205 AQAHTL
+205 VQAHSL

-233 DCLTPT
+233 DCLPPT

-248 VHHTLGLPPP
+248 IHHTLGLPPP
-258 AARRQAGSTNSS
+258 AARHQAGNTATGADESS
-270 TANSDSASESEHGS
+270 KPDSA
-284 KAGTNTSSKAS
+284 NNAS
-295 SPISKAERQEPSINT
+295 ASTPAIKSERQEPGIKTGAAQTQT
-310 AATENTTAAAPKTE
+310 ATRT
-324 IPVRA
+324 
-329 EPRWSAN
+329 EPRWSDN
-336 STSDTA
+336 NTNPSSKA
-342 DEHTPPFPTLLRAE
+342 DDHTPPFPTLLRADS
-356 ADPAAKPATAATAEA
+356 DPATKAATAAPDP
-371 APAAA
+371 APTGAPP
-376 AMVADKKKPIKHEAD
+376 V
-391 TVAAEKKRPDPA
+391 AEKKKSAKSEPESVAIEQKRRPKP
-403 VDSERQ
+403 VEGERK
-409 SRGFAL
+409 SLGFAM
-415 PKPLLLGGVAAALIL
+415 PMPILLGGLAAIVIL
-430 GLLIALLMNLNSEPP
+430 GLVIALLMNLNSEPP
-445 VNVIEMKP
+445 INVIEMKP

-482 VPKVNTEVKA
+482 VPKVNTEVNA

-503 RGAQIRSLGLIDPNR
+503 RGTQIRSLGLIDPNR
-518 PITVPAGLIG
+518 PITVPAALIG

-538 TLEAEGGSNSGA
+538 TLEAKGGSNSGA
-550 PEGPVLYIGRVV
+550 PEGPVLYIGRIV
-562 SFGQLDTLPNA
+562 SFGQLDNLPQA
-573 NKDTS
+573 NTEAN

>member
-1 MTPFTVQNP
+1 MNPFTVQNP

-98 RLRQRAHSG
+98 RLRQRAQSG

-123 FIPALG
+123 FIPAMG

-170 LQQLSPLINEGQ
+170 LQQLTPLINEGST
-182 ANDPRHAVMIGE
+182 NDPRHAVMIGE

-205 AQAHTL
+205 VQAHTL

-225 EHAWLELV
+225 EQAWLELV

-239 LPAPTSLAH
+239 VPAPTSLAH
-248 VHHTLGLPPP
+248 IHHTLGLPPP
-258 AARRQAGSTNSS
+258 AARRQAGSTSS
-270 TANSDSASESEHGS
+270 PATEAPKSESTGNAS
-284 KAGTNTSSKAS
+284 TSA
-295 SPISKAERQEPSINT
+295 PVSKAERQEPSIKT
-310 AATENTTAAAPKTE
+310 STSADQGTKAEAATRT
-324 IPVRA
+324 

-336 STSDTA
+336 SSNDKTD
-342 DEHTPPFPTLLRAE
+342 DHTPPFPTLLRADS
-356 ADPAAKPATAATAEA
+356 DPATKTAAVTAEA
-371 APAAA
+371 APTAAA
-376 AMVADKKKPIKHEAD
+376 EVADKKKPAKSESESV
-391 TVAAEKKRPDPA
+391 TVEKKRKPEP
-403 VDSERQ
+403 VEGEGK
-409 SRGFAL
+409 SRGFAMPMPVL
-415 PKPLLLGGVAAALIL
+415 WGGLAAVVIL
-430 GLLIALLMNLNSEPP
+430 GLVIALLMNMNSEPP

-482 VPKVNTEVKA
+482 VPKVSTEVKA

-503 RGAQIRSLGLIDPNR
+503 RGTQVRSLGLIDPNR
-518 PITVPAGLIG
+518 PITVPAALIG

-538 TLEAEGGSNSGA
+538 TLETEGGSNSGA
-550 PEGPVLYIGRVV
+550 PEGPVLYIGRIV
-562 SFGQLDTLPNA
+562 SFGQLDNLPKPNTEA
-573 NKDTS
+573 S

>member
-1 MTPFTVQNP
+1 MNPFTVQNP

-98 RLRQRAHSG
+98 RLRQRTQSG

-115 IKPQAGQR
+115 IQPQAGQR

-170 LQQLSPLINEGQ
+170 LQQLTPLINEGN

-225 EHAWLELV
+225 EQAWLELV

-248 VHHTLGLPPP
+248 IHHTLGLPPP
-258 AARRQAGSTNSS
+258 AARRQAGSTAAATDATSKPES
-270 TANSDSASESEHGS
+270 TSTNANAPAS
-284 KAGTNTSSKAS
+284 K
-295 SPISKAERQEPSINT
+295 PERQEPSIKT
-310 AATENTTAAAPKTE
+310 SAPADSTTKVEAATRT
-324 IPVRA
+324 

-336 STSDTA
+336 SSNDKA
-342 DEHTPPFPTLLRAE
+342 DDHTPPFPTLLRADS
-356 ADPAAKPATAATAEA
+356 DPATKAAALTPEP
-371 APAAA
+371 APAAPPK
-376 AMVADKKKPIKHEAD
+376 VVDKKKPAKSEPEP
-391 TVAAEKKRPDPA
+391 VAVEKKRKPEA
-403 VDSERQ
+403 VEGERQ
-409 SRGFAL
+409 SRGFAMPL
-415 PKPLLLGGVAAALIL
+415 PILLGGLAAVVIL
-430 GLLIALLMNLNSEPP
+430 GLVIALLMNMNSEPP
-445 VNVIEMKP
+445 INVIEMKP

-482 VPKVNTEVKA
+482 VPKVSTEVKA

-503 RGAQIRSLGLIDPNR
+503 RGTQIRSLGLIDPNR
-518 PITVPAGLIG
+518 PITVPAALIG

-538 TLEAEGGSNSGA
+538 TLETEGGSNSGA
-550 PEGPVLYIGRVV
+550 PEGPVLYIGRIV
-562 SFGQLDTLPNA
+562 SFGQLDNLPKPNTEV
-573 NKDTS
+573 N

>member
-1 MTPFTVQNP
+1 
-10 SMPSSSFS
+10 MPSSSFS

-31 QALDVLYDQEAP
+31 QALDLLYDQEAP

-98 RLRQRAHSG
+98 RLRQRTQSG
-107 DNNYALPA
+107 DSNYALPA

-170 LQQLSPLINEGQ
+170 LQQLSPLISNGGV
-182 ANDPRHAVMIGE
+182 NDPRHAVMIGE

-225 EHAWLELV
+225 EQSWLELV
-233 DCLTPT
+233 DCLSPT

-248 VHHTLGLPPP
+248 IHHTLGLPPP
-258 AARRQAGSTNSS
+258 TARRQAGSSATN
-270 TANSDSASESEHGS
+270 ASEVGNKDTPDSKPSES
-284 KAGTNTSSKAS
+284 SETTSGKPSVKV
-295 SPISKAERQEPSINT
+295 ERQEPSINIGAST
-310 AATENTTAAAPKTE
+310 ESPSKAEAAKRT
-324 IPVRA
+324 
-329 EPRWSAN
+329 EPRWSA
-336 STSDTA
+336 SSATSDTIE
-342 DEHTPPFPTLLRAE
+342 DHTPPFPTLLRADS
-356 ADPAAKPATAATAEA
+356 DPATK
-371 APAAA
+371 AAA
-376 AMVADKKKPIKHEAD
+376 IPPEPVPVPNKIAEKKKPFKNAPEPETGAP
-391 TVAAEKKRPDPA
+391 TVPLEKRQAEP
-403 VDSERQ
+403 SEEGRK
-409 SRGFAL
+409 SAGFAL
-415 PKPLLLGGVAAALIL
+415 SRPLLLGGLAAIVIA
-430 GLLIALLMNLNSEPP
+430 GLVIALLMNLNSEPP
-445 VNVIEMKP
+445 INVIEMKP

-482 VPKVNTEVKA
+482 VPKVSTEVKA

-503 RGAQIRSLGLIDPNR
+503 RGTQIRSLGLIDPNR

-562 SFGQLDTLPNA
+562 SFGQLDAVPTA
-573 NKDTS
+573 NDAT
-578 SSATRS
+578 SATRS

>member
-1 MTPFTVQNP
+1 
-10 SMPSSSFS
+10 MPSSSFS

-98 RLRQRAHSG
+98 RLRQRAQSG
-107 DNNYALPA
+107 DSNYALPA

-123 FIPALG
+123 FIPAMG

-156 NRSPAQLRAVVQHG
+156 NRSPAQLRALV
-170 LQQLSPLINEGQ
+170 
-182 ANDPRHAVMIGE
+182 
-194 YTLGLLSQHEL
+194 
-205 AQAHTL
+205 QAHTL

-225 EHAWLELV
+225 EQAWLELV

-239 LPAPTSLAH
+239 VPAPTSLAH
-248 VHHTLGLPPP
+248 IHHTLGLPPP
-258 AARRQAGSTNSS
+258 AARRQAG
-270 TANSDSASESEHGS
+270 
-284 KAGTNTSSKAS
+284 NTSSPAAEAPKSAS
-295 SPISKAERQEPSINT
+295 TGNASTSAPVNKAERQEPSIKT
-310 AATENTTAAAPKTE
+310 STSADQDAKTEAATRT
-324 IPVRA
+324 
-329 EPRWSAN
+329 EPRWSVN
-336 STSDTA
+336 SSNDKA
-342 DEHTPPFPTLLRAE
+342 DDHTPPFPTLLRADS
-356 ADPAAKPATAATAEA
+356 DPATKAAAVAAEA
-371 APAAA
+371 APTAPAK
-376 AMVADKKKPIKHEAD
+376 VADKKKPAKSEPES
-391 TVAAEKKRPDPA
+391 VPVEKKRKPEP
-403 VDSERQ
+403 VDGERK
-409 SRGFAL
+409 SRGFAMPMPVL
-415 PKPLLLGGVAAALIL
+415 WGGLAAVVIL
-430 GLLIALLMNLNSEPP
+430 GLVIALLMNMNSEPP

-482 VPKVNTEVKA
+482 VPKVSTEVKA

-503 RGAQIRSLGLIDPNR
+503 RGTQVRSLGLIDPNR
-518 PITVPAGLIG
+518 PITVPAALIG

-538 TLEAEGGSNSGA
+538 TLETEGGSNSGA
-550 PEGPVLYIGRVV
+550 PEGPVLYIGRIV
-562 SFGQLDTLPNA
+562 SFGQLDNLPKPNTEA
-573 NKDTS
+573 S

>member
-1 MTPFTVQNP
+1 
-10 SMPSSSFS
+10 MPSSSFS

-31 QALDVLYDQEAP
+31 QALSLLYDQEAP

-98 RLRQRAHSG
+98 RLRQRTHPG
-107 DNNYALPA
+107 DNNHALPA

-123 FIPALG
+123 FIPTLG

-141 AYLHGNS
+141 AYLHGSS

-170 LQQLSPLINEGQ
+170 LQQLSPLINNGS
-182 ANDPRHAVMIGE
+182 ANDPRHAVTIGE

-225 EHAWLELV
+225 EQAWLELV

-248 VHHTLGLPPP
+248 IHHTLGLPPP
-258 AARRQAGSTNSS
+258 TAHRQASS
-270 TANSDSASESEHGS
+270 ATM
-284 KAGTNTSSKAS
+284 TSSDAAAS
-295 SPISKAERQEPSINT
+295 HNANNNSAPAKTERKEPSIKT
-310 AATENTTAAAPKTE
+310 SSAAQSSPQAE
-324 IPVRA
+324 IPTRA
-329 EPRWSAN
+329 ELRWSASN
-336 STSDTA
+336 STEDDKA
-342 DEHTPPFPTLLRAE
+342 DDYNPPFPTLLRADF
-356 ADPAAKPATAATAEA
+356 DPAAKATPAPESPVAT
-371 APAAA
+371 PK
-376 AMVADKKKPIKHEAD
+376 VADKKNPAKSGMEIDPLAAD
-391 TVAAEKKRPDPA
+391 KRKTDLTENE
-403 VDSERQ
+403 SQ
-409 SRGFAL
+409 SRGFAFSR
-415 PKPLLLGGVAAALIL
+415 PLLLAGLAAVVVL
-430 GLLIALLMNLNSEPP
+430 GLVIALLMNLNSEPP

-482 VPKVNTEVKA
+482 IPKVNTEVKDA
-492 TQSVQLWTHTP
+492 QSVQLWTQTP
-503 RGAQIRSLGLIDPNR
+503 RGTQIRSLGLIDPNR
-518 PITVPAGLIG
+518 PITIPASLIG

-550 PEGPVLYIGRVV
+550 PEGPVLYIGRIV
-562 SFGQLDTLPNA
+562 SFGQLDALPSTN
-573 NKDTS
+573 DTT
-578 SSATRS
+578 SSATGS

>member
-1 MTPFTVQNP
+1 MNPFTVQNP

-43 LMLALGQAVLGRRID
+43 LMLALGQAVLGRRIN

-98 RLRQRAHSG
+98 RLRQRTQSG

-115 IKPQAGQR
+115 IQPQAGQR

-170 LQQLSPLINEGQ
+170 LQQLTPLINEGN

-225 EHAWLELV
+225 EQAWLELV

-248 VHHTLGLPPP
+248 IHHTLGLPPP
-258 AARRQAGSTNSS
+258 AARRQAGSTAATTDATSKPES
-270 TANSDSASESEHGS
+270 TSPNANAPAS
-284 KAGTNTSSKAS
+284 K
-295 SPISKAERQEPSINT
+295 PERQEPSIKT
-310 AATENTTAAAPKTE
+310 SAPAASTTKVEAATRT
-324 IPVRA
+324 

-336 STSDTA
+336 SSNDKA
-342 DEHTPPFPTLLRAE
+342 DDHTPPFPTLLRADS
-356 ADPAAKPATAATAEA
+356 DPATK
-371 APAAA
+371 AAA
-376 AMVADKKKPIKHEAD
+376 IPPEPAPTTPPKVADKKKPAKSEPEP
-391 TVAAEKKRPDPA
+391 VAVEKKRKPEA
-403 VDSERQ
+403 VQGERQ
-409 SRGFAL
+409 SRGFAM
-415 PKPLLLGGVAAALIL
+415 PMPILLGGLAAVVIL
-430 GLLIALLMNLNSEPP
+430 GLVIALLMNMNSEPP
-445 VNVIEMKP
+445 INVIEMKP

-482 VPKVNTEVKA
+482 VPKVSTEVKA

-503 RGAQIRSLGLIDPNR
+503 RGTQIRSLGLIDPNR
-518 PITVPAGLIG
+518 PITVPAALIG

-538 TLEAEGGSNSGA
+538 TLETEGGSNSGA
-550 PEGPVLYIGRVV
+550 PEGPVLYIGRIV
-562 SFGQLDTLPNA
+562 SFGQLDNLPKPNTEV
-573 NKDTS
+573 N